1 MEAAQAGGLSAP
13 VIGRGRVRATAK
25 PGKIDHVVATLGR
38 AIARGEHPVGSVL
51 PSEVELE
58 QKLDAGRGVIRE
70 AVKILVT
77 KGLVTVGPRHG
88 TRVRPTR
95 SWNFLDRDVLA
106 WAASGPMAPE
116 LLVALEEAR
125 RIVEPAAAAL
135 AAERATPDERAT
147 IRAAYEAMVATYAD
161 PAAATEADKAF
172 HIAILDATH
181 NPVLGSFRSGLEAIL
196 DAVFAVAIPA
206 LAPNLPN
213 HESVLLAID
222 RGDAAGA
229 REAMDRLLDV
239 TRGYLAGLPLGT
251 TGVEA

>member
-1 MEAAQAGGLSAP
+1 MEAAHAGELSAP
-13 VIGRGRVRATAK
+13 AASRGRFRATAK

-38 AIARGEHPVGSVL
+38 AIARGNHSVGSVL

-70 AVKILVT
+70 AVKILAA

-88 TRVRPTR
+88 TRVCPMR

-135 AAERATPDERAT
+135 AAERATEPERAA
-147 IRAAYEAMVATYAD
+147 IRAAYEEMVATQAD
-161 PAAATEADKAF
+161 AGAATEADKAF

-213 HESVLLAID
+213 HEAVLRSID
-222 RGDAAGA
+222 KGDPAGA
-229 REAMDRLLDV
+229 REAMERLLDV
-239 TRGYLAGLPLGT
+239 TRGYLAGLPLWAE
-251 TGVEA
+251 EAEA